1 MREGEATIDK
11 GEQLWCFTRDLCID
25 SKANL
30 FSSLDWAE
38 KPTKRLPINWWAFL
52 ALLSSSSSSSSST
65 NHLVK
70 GLGLLKSHPTLFSI
84 PQQKMSRK
92 DDLVGKDRYLWQQVT
107 LAPWGGTCRGPIIR
121 KGATAHWDAG
131 GKDGACSGSQ
141 APALGFLSVPAGQ
154 GKQAALATLLSQVWF
169 EAKEPVFAREPM
181 KNAGC
186 QPYPRWESA
195 FLIPSPRA
203 VHYWSLSET
212 LCFMTDRCSS
222 ALGAYYAAR

>member
-1 MREGEATIDK
+1 MREREATIDK

-30 FSSLDWAE
+30 LSSLDWAE
-38 KPTKRLPINWWAFL
+38 KPAKRLPINWWAFL
-52 ALLSSSSSSSSST
+52 ALLSSSSSSST

-92 DDLVGKDRYLWQQVT
+92 DDLVGKDRYPVAVT
-107 LAPWGGTCRGPIIR
+107 LAPWGGTCRGPLIR
-121 KGATAHWDAG
+121 KGATAHWDAD
-131 GKDGACSGSQ
+131 GKDGPCLGSQ

-169 EAKEPVFAREPM
+169 GAKEPVFTREPV
-181 KNAGC
+181 KNVGS
-186 QPYPRWESA
+186 QPYPRSESA
-195 FLIPSPRA
+195 FLIPSPGA
-203 VHYWSLSET
+203 VHYWSLNET
-212 LCFMTDRCSS
+212 LCFMTDHCSS
-222 ALGAYYAAR
+222 ALGAYAAR